1 MFYLN
6 KPKQILCD
14 SILNSVRRERKTK
27 TENLLMTSARLSV
40 ESKFVYSVVI
50 IIIFCIFLFI
60 AILVAGLSD
69 PGKYDFNIFRTCV
82 KVGM

>member
-1 MFYLN
+1 M
-6 KPKQILCD
+6 I
-14 SILNSVRRERKTK
+14 
-27 TENLLMTSARLSV
+27 SARLSV
-40 ESKFVYSVVI
+40 ESKFAYSVVII

-69 PGKYDFNIFRTCV
+69 SGKYDFNIFRTCV

>member
-1 MFYLN
+1 
-6 KPKQILCD
+6 
-14 SILNSVRRERKTK
+14 
-27 TENLLMTSARLSV
+27 MTSARLSV

-69 PGKYDFNIFRTCV
+69 SGKNDFNIFRTCV
-82 KVGM
+82 KAGM